1 MPWMWVDALQQR
13 DAVWQEFKDDLTALR
28 QFELERLLT
37 VSPTERDV
45 QMGIVKGIQRVL
57 LRATTTEREAHA
69 RASRSQRESNF
80 SSETRTYEN

>member
-1 MPWMWVDALQQR
+1 MPWMLVDALQQR

-37 VSPTERDV
+37 VPTAERDV

-57 LRATTTEREAHA
+57 LRATTTERDAHA
-69 RASRSQRESNF
+69 RATRRHGEANLSI
-80 SSETRTYEN
+80 ET